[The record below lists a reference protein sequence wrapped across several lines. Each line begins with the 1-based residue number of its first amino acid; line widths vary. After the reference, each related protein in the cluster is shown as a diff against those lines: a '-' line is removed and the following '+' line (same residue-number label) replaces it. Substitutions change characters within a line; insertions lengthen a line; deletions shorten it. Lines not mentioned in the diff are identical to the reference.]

1 MKPLPDYPK
10 PMNEAVA
17 APMAGRFVGS
27 PLPDA
32 TADKGIFG
40 AHRGPLEVDD
50 NFAVLDDPIEQ
61 REFTEFAEVD
71 GQPMAE
77 SVLMVQGMYCAACAD
92 TVECALQGVP
102 GVESAQVHAATRRL
116 TLRWDPAVTRISNLA
131 QVVGQTGYRLL
142 PMQHALS
149 ISERLRE
156 TRQALWRLFVA
167 GFCAMQ
173 VMMYAVP
180 AYVTAPG
187 EFPPISISYVA
198 VGKLV
203 VELACGV
210 LRIRSIF
217 QERLAR
223 FEAWA
228 CRNGY
233 AGVHRDIAELSGEF
247 GRGLRP
253 HSWSLGA

>member
-10 PMNEAVA
+10 VMNEAVA
-17 APMAGRFVGS
+17 APIAGRLLGGA
-27 PLPDA
+27 LPDT

-40 AHRGPLEVDD
+40 AHRGPLDVDD
-50 NFAVLDDPIEQ
+50 NFAVLDDPVEQ

-71 GQPMAE
+71 GQQMAE

-92 TVECALQGVP
+92 TVECALQDLP
-102 GVESAQVHAATRRL
+102 GVQSAQVHAATRRL
-116 TLRWDPAVTRISNLA
+116 TLRWDPAVTRISSLA
-131 QVVGQTGYRLL
+131 QAVGETGYRLL

-187 EFPPISISYVA
+187 EIPADIDQ
-198 VGKLV
+198 L
-203 VELACGV
+203 
-210 LRIRSIF
+210 LR
-217 QERLAR
+217 
-223 FEAWA
+223 WA
-228 CRNGY
+228 
-233 AGVHRDIAELSGEF
+233 
-247 GRGLRP
+247 
-253 HSWSLGA
+253 SW